1 MSTLENPSKKEA
13 QWPSGWVVTAVF
25 VVEKTPISWIGSRSI
40 IRRTEYKIWFY
51 WHGNTSNKT
60 CSGYNTICGICPR
73 RKVDLVHE
81 EILNS
86 VSCGVHDIHRQCGDS
101 LGSHWVSQLLLCV
114 IQNKVLLHFIFYGV
128 IVDCDFIVA
137 LVNDGF
143 LLWYITCIWRH
154 NAPEY
159 FLSCLIRS
167 FNLIMKKIHFVE
179 EHQKYRL

>member
-1 MSTLENPSKKEA
+1 MSTLENSSKKEA

-101 LGSHWVSQLLLCV
+101 LGSHWVSQLL
-114 IQNKVLLHFIFYGV
+114 FIIRNSKNSFASLY
-128 IVDCDFIVA
+128 
-137 LVNDGF
+137 
-143 LLWYITCIWRH
+143 LLWCDCWLWLQCGSSEWWFPPRIQYLYLK
-154 NAPEY
+154 A
-159 FLSCLIRS
+159 
-167 FNLIMKKIHFVE
+167 
-179 EHQKYRL
+179 

>member
-143 LLWYITCIWRH
+143 LLGCSTCFWRH

-179 EHQKYRL
+179 THQKYRL

>member
-86 VSCGVHDIHRQCGDS
+86 VSCGVHDIHRRCGDS

-137 LVNDGF
+137 LLNDGF
-143 LLWYITCIWRH
+143 LVWYITEFEGITPL
-154 NAPEY
+154 NIF
-159 FLSCLIRS
+159 FL
-167 FNLIMKKIHFVE
+167 V
-179 EHQKYRL
+179 